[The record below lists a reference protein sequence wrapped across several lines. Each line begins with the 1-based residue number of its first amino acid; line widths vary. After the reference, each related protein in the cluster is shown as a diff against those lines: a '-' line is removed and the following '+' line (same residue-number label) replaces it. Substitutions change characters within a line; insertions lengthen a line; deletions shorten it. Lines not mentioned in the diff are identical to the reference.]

1 MVAIWRA
8 VQNKTA
14 NAYFSEI
21 AVKYCVYGTC
31 SDAGTCSGAN
41 CTVLRSPL
49 ISRRVLT
56 HTSGYNKCVKG
67 VFRPIYLAI
76 SPMNAVQLYVM
87 AFHTGEVLCKRLIY
101 AKTLL
106 ASASFI

>member
-8 VQNKTA
+8 IQNKTA
-14 NAYFSEI
+14 NSYFIEI
-21 AVKYCVYGTC
+21 AVQYCIY
-31 SDAGTCSGAN
+31 GTCSGAN

-49 ISRRVLT
+49 ISRRLLT

-67 VFRPIYLAI
+67 VFKPIYLAI

-101 AKTLL
+101 EKTLL